1 MISPRLFAR
10 EPEVWPATL
19 RCVARHAEL
28 PRMLTHNDV
37 HLENCYLIPQGE
49 LGVNDW
55 QNFCKGNRSRD
66 FSYCLATDTAS
77 AKRRAGERELLQYYL
92 DQLCARG
99 GRRLVFD
106 DAWQLYR
113 QQRFAA
119 LAWWPG
125 TLGQPPE
132 ALAMPPPATSLA
144 LIRGIVTAIDDLAA
158 LDRF

>member
-1 MISPRLFAR
+1 
-10 EPEVWPATL
+10 
-19 RCVARHAEL
+19 
-28 PRMLTHNDV
+28 MLTHNDV

-55 QNFCKGNRSRD
+55 QNCCKGNWSRD
-66 FSYCLATDTAS
+66 FAYCLATGTAP
-77 AKRRAGERELLQYYL
+77 AKRRAWERELLQYYR

-99 GRRLVFD
+99 GPRLVFD

-144 LIRGIVTAIDDLAA
+144 LIRRIVIAIDDLAA